1 MTDDEHGFD
10 GAAMAELVTVL
21 TGDSD
26 AARTARIRAMSD
38 RELERAYAPLS
49 DERHLIN
56 VTALPLLEAEIKLR
70 SLPMG
75 RRQ

>member
-21 TGDSD
+21 TDDSD

-38 RELERAYAPLS
+38 RELERAL
-49 DERHLIN
+49 
-56 VTALPLLEAEIKLR
+56 
-70 SLPMG
+70 G
-75 RRQ
+75 C

>member
-1 MTDDEHGFD
+1 MRREPLGY
-10 GAAMAELVTVL
+10 
-21 TGDSD
+21 
-26 AARTARIRAMSD
+26 AMSD
-38 RELERAYAPLS
+38 RELERAYALLS

-75 RRQ
+75 RRE

>member
-1 MTDDEHGFD
+1 MTDDESRFD

-38 RELERAYAPLS
+38 RELERAYALLS
-49 DERHLIN
+49 DERYLVN
-56 VTALPLLEAEIKLR
+56 VSALPLLEAEIKR
-70 SLPMG
+70 RNLPMS